1 MNFLMAVQG
10 AWAEHVMMPLM
21 TTKWFSNV
29 MMPLMAKEAG
39 PTNNGTATRDYAKNV
54 GGTAMNAVLMV
65 VGVALL
71 IVGIKDIGSAL
82 MGDSKDWKKAG
93 IGVVVLLIGGGM
105 MLMTVSG
112 VFSWGQNLGKDFSD
126 LNK

>member
-10 AWAEHVMMPLM
+10 VWAEHVMMPLM

-29 MMPLMAKEAG
+29 MMPLMNEEAG
-39 PTNNGTATRDYAKNV
+39 TQGTKTRTYAKNV
-54 GGTAMNAVLMV
+54 ESTALNVVLMI
-65 VGVALL
+65 VGVGLL

-105 MLMTVSG
+105 LIMNVSS
-112 VFSWGQNLGKDFSD
+112 VFNWGQNLGSDFSD

>member
-10 AWAEHVMMPLM
+10 AWTEHVMMPLM
-21 TTKWFSNV
+21 TTKWFSNF
-29 MMPLMAKEAG
+29 MLPLMNEDA
-39 PTNNGTATRDYAKNV
+39 GTAGTKTRTYAKNV
-54 GGTAMNAVLMV
+54 ESTALNVVLMV

-105 MLMTVSG
+105 LIMNVSA
-112 VFSWGQNLGKDFSD
+112 VFNWGQNLGSDFSD

>member
-29 MMPLMAKEAG
+29 MMPLMNEE
-39 PTNNGTATRDYAKNV
+39 PGTQGTKTRTYAKNV
-54 GGTAMNAVLMV
+54 ESTALNVVLMI
-65 VGVALL
+65 VGVGLL

-105 MLMTVSG
+105 LIMNVSS
-112 VFSWGQNLGKDFSD
+112 VFNWGQNLGSDFSD

>member
-1 MNFLMAVQG
+1 MAVQSV
-10 AWAEHVMMPLM
+10 WAEHVLMPLM
-21 TTKWFSNV
+21 TTKWFSDF
-29 MMPLMAKEAG
+29 MLPLMNEDA
-39 PTNNGTATRDYAKNV
+39 GTAGTKTRTYAKNV
-54 GGTAMNAVLMV
+54 GSTAMNVVLMV

-71 IVGIKDIGSAL
+71 IVGVKDIGSAL

-105 MLMTVSG
+105 LIMSVSA
-112 VFSWGQNLGKDFSD
+112 VFNWGQNLGSDFSD

>member
-1 MNFLMAVQG
+1 MNFLMTVQS
-10 AWAEHVMMPLM
+10 AWAEHVLMPLM
-21 TTKWFSNV
+21 TTKWFSDF
-29 MMPLMAKEAG
+29 MMPLMNEGA
-39 PTNNGTATRDYAKNV
+39 GTAGTKTRTYAKDV
-54 GGTAMNAVLMV
+54 GSTAMNVVLMV

-105 MLMTVSG
+105 LIMNVSA
-112 VFSWGQNLGKDFSD
+112 VFNWGQNLGSDFSD

>member
-21 TTKWFSNV
+21 TTKWFSNF
-29 MMPLMAKEAG
+29 MLPLMNEDAG
-39 PTNNGTATRDYAKNV
+39 TTGTKTRTYAKNV
-54 GGTAMNAVLMV
+54 ESTALNVVLMI
-65 VGVALL
+65 VGVGLL
-71 IVGIKDIGSAL
+71 IVGVKDIGSAL

-105 MLMTVSG
+105 LIMNVG
-112 VFSWGQNLGKDFSD
+112 NVFNWGQNLGSDFSD

>member
-10 AWAEHVMMPLM
+10 AWAEHVMVPLM
-21 TTKWFSNV
+21 TTKWFSNFL
-29 MMPLMAKEAG
+29 MPLMNEDA
-39 PTNNGTATRDYAKNV
+39 GTAGTKTRTYAKNV
-54 GGTAMNAVLMV
+54 ESTALNVVLMI
-65 VGVALL
+65 VGVGLL
-71 IVGIKDIGSAL
+71 IVGVKDIGSAL

-105 MLMTVSG
+105 LIMNVSTV
-112 VFSWGQNLGKDFSD
+112 FTWGQNLGSDFSD

>member
-29 MMPLMAKEAG
+29 MMPLMNEEAG
-39 PTNNGTATRDYAKNV
+39 TQGTKTRTYAKNV
-54 GGTAMNAVLMV
+54 ESTALNVVLMI
-65 VGVALL
+65 VGVGLL

-93 IGVVVLLIGGGM
+93 IGVVVLLVGGGM
-105 MLMTVSG
+105 LIMNVSS
-112 VFSWGQNLGKDFSD
+112 VFNWGQNLGSDFSD

>member
-1 MNFLMAVQG
+1 MNFLMAVQS
-10 AWAEHVMMPLM
+10 AWAEHVLMPLM
-21 TTKWFSNV
+21 TTKWFSDF
-29 MMPLMAKEAG
+29 MMPLMNEGA
-39 PTNNGTATRDYAKNV
+39 GTAGTKTRTYAKDV
-54 GGTAMNAVLMV
+54 GSTAMNVVLMV

-105 MLMTVSG
+105 LIMNVSA
-112 VFSWGQNLGKDFSD
+112 VFNWGQNLGSDFSD

>member
-1 MNFLMAVQG
+1 MAVQG

-21 TTKWFSNV
+21 TTKWFSNFL
-29 MMPLMAKEAG
+29 MPLMNEGAG
-39 PTNNGTATRDYAKNV
+39 KTEGNTRTYAKNV
-54 GGTAMNAVLMV
+54 GSTAMNIVLMV
-65 VGVALL
+65 VGVGLL
-71 IVGIKDIGSAL
+71 IVGVKDIGSAL

-105 MLMTVSG
+105 LIMNVSA
-112 VFSWGQNLGKDFSD
+112 VFNWGQNLGQDFSD

>member
-21 TTKWFSNV
+21 TTKWFSNFL
-29 MMPLMAKEAG
+29 MPLMNEGAG
-39 PTNNGTATRDYAKNV
+39 KTEGNTRTYAKNV
-54 GGTAMNAVLMV
+54 GSTAMNIVLMV
-65 VGVALL
+65 VGVGLL
-71 IVGIKDIGSAL
+71 IVGVKDIGSAL

-105 MLMTVSG
+105 LIMNVSA
-112 VFSWGQNLGKDFSD
+112 VFNWGQNLGQDFSD

>member
-21 TTKWFSNV
+21 TTKWFSNF
-29 MMPLMAKEAG
+29 MMPLMNEDAG
-39 PTNNGTATRDYAKNV
+39 TTGTKTRTYSKNV
-54 GGTAMNAVLMV
+54 GSTVLNVVLMV
-65 VGVALL
+65 VGVGLL
-71 IVGIKDIGSAL
+71 IVGVKDIGSAL

-105 MLMTVSG
+105 LIMNVSA
-112 VFSWGQNLGKDFSD
+112 VFGWGQNLGSDFSD

>member
-21 TTKWFSNV
+21 TTKRFSNF
-29 MMPLMAKEAG
+29 MLPLMETESA
-39 PTNNGTATRDYAKNV
+39 GTAGTKTRTYAKNV
-54 GGTAMNAVLMV
+54 GSTALNVVLMI
-65 VGVALL
+65 VGVGLL
-71 IVGIKDIGSAL
+71 IVGVKDIGSAL

-93 IGVVVLLIGGGM
+93 IGVVCLLIGGGM
-105 MLMTVSG
+105 LIMKVTN
-112 VFSWGQNLGKDFSD
+112 VFTWGQNLGSDFSD

>member
-10 AWAEHVMMPLM
+10 AWAEHVMVPLM
-21 TTKWFSNV
+21 TTKWFSNFL
-29 MMPLMAKEAG
+29 MPLMDESA
-39 PTNNGTATRDYAKNV
+39 PQNNGTATRNYAKNV
-54 GGTAMNAVLMV
+54 GGTAMNVVLMI
-65 VGVALL
+65 VGVGLL

-105 MLMTVSG
+105 LIMQVGNIFT
-112 VFSWGQNLGKDFSD
+112 WGQKLGTDFSN

>member
-29 MMPLMAKEAG
+29 MMPLMNEEAG
-39 PTNNGTATRDYAKNV
+39 TQGTKTRTYAKNV
-54 GGTAMNAVLMV
+54 GSTALNVVLMI
-65 VGVALL
+65 VGVGLL
-71 IVGIKDIGSAL
+71 IVGVKDIGSAL

-93 IGVVVLLIGGGM
+93 IGVVVLLVGGGM
-105 MLMTVSG
+105 LIMNVAK
-112 VFSWGQNLGKDFSD
+112 VFSWGQNLGSDFSD

>member
-1 MNFLMAVQG
+1 MNFLMAVQS
-10 AWAEHVMMPLM
+10 AWAEHVLMPLM
-21 TTKWFSNV
+21 TTKWFSDF
-29 MMPLMAKEAG
+29 MMPLMNEGA
-39 PTNNGTATRDYAKNV
+39 GTAGTKTRTYAKDV
-54 GGTAMNAVLMV
+54 GSTAMNVVLMV

-105 MLMTVSG
+105 LIMNVSA
-112 VFSWGQNLGKDFSD
+112 VFNWGQNLGSDFSN

>member
-1 MNFLMAVQG
+1 
-10 AWAEHVMMPLM
+10 MMPLM
-21 TTKWFSNV
+21 NEG
-29 MMPLMAKEAG
+29 A
-39 PTNNGTATRDYAKNV
+39 GTAGTKTRTYAKDV
-54 GGTAMNAVLMV
+54 GSTAMNVVLMV

-105 MLMTVSG
+105 LIMNVSA
-112 VFSWGQNLGKDFSD
+112 VFNWGQNLGSDFSD

>member
-21 TTKWFSNV
+21 TTKWFSNF
-29 MMPLMAKEAG
+29 MLPLMNEGA
-39 PTNNGTATRDYAKNV
+39 GTAGTKTRTYAKNV
-54 GGTAMNAVLMV
+54 ESTALNVVLMI
-65 VGVALL
+65 VGVGLL
-71 IVGIKDIGSAL
+71 IVGVKDIGSAL

-105 MLMTVSG
+105 LIMNVSA
-112 VFSWGQNLGKDFSD
+112 VFNWGQNLGSDFSD

>member
-21 TTKWFSNV
+21 TTKWFSNFL
-29 MMPLMAKEAG
+29 MPLMDESA
-39 PTNNGTATRDYAKNV
+39 PQNNGTATRNYAKIV
-54 GGTAMNAVLMV
+54 GGTAMNVVLMI
-65 VGVALL
+65 VGVGLL

-105 MLMTVSG
+105 LIMQVGNIFT
-112 VFSWGQNLGKDFSD
+112 WGQKLGTDFSN

>member
-21 TTKWFSNV
+21 TTKWFSNF
-29 MMPLMAKEAG
+29 MLPLMNEDA
-39 PTNNGTATRDYAKNV
+39 GTAGTKTRTYAKNV
-54 GGTAMNAVLMV
+54 GSTAMNVVLMI
-65 VGVALL
+65 VGVGLL
-71 IVGIKDIGSAL
+71 IVGVKDIGSAL

-105 MLMTVSG
+105 LLMNVSA
-112 VFSWGQNLGKDFSD
+112 VFNWGQNLGSDFSD

>member
-29 MMPLMAKEAG
+29 MMPLMNEEAG
-39 PTNNGTATRDYAKNV
+39 TQGTKTRTYAKNV
-54 GGTAMNAVLMV
+54 ESTALNVVLMI
-65 VGVALL
+65 VGVGLL

-105 MLMTVSG
+105 LIMNVSS
-112 VFSWGQNLGKDFSD
+112 VFNWGQNLGSDFSD
-126 LNK
+126 LNQ

>member
-10 AWAEHVMMPLM
+10 AWAEHVMVPLM
-21 TTKWFSNV
+21 TTKWFSNFL
-29 MMPLMAKEAG
+29 MPLMDESA
-39 PTNNGTATRDYAKNV
+39 PQNNGTATRNYAKSV
-54 GGTAMNAVLMV
+54 GGTAMNVVLMI
-65 VGVALL
+65 VGVGLL

-105 MLMTVSG
+105 LIMQVGNIFT
-112 VFSWGQNLGKDFSD
+112 WGQKLGTDFSN

>member
-1 MNFLMAVQG
+1 MNFLMAVQSV
-10 AWAEHVMMPLM
+10 WAEHVLMPLM
-21 TTKWFSNV
+21 TTKWFSDF
-29 MMPLMAKEAG
+29 MLPLMNEDA
-39 PTNNGTATRDYAKNV
+39 GTAGTKTRTYAKNV
-54 GGTAMNAVLMV
+54 GSTAMNVVLMV

-71 IVGIKDIGSAL
+71 IVGVKDIGSAL

-105 MLMTVSG
+105 LIMSVSA
-112 VFSWGQNLGKDFSD
+112 VFNWGQNLGSDFSD

>member
-29 MMPLMAKEAG
+29 MMPLMNEGAG
-39 PTNNGTATRDYAKNV
+39 KTEGQTRGYAKDV
-54 GGTAMNAVLMV
+54 GSTVLNIVLMV
-65 VGVALL
+65 VGVGLL
-71 IVGIKDIGSAL
+71 IVGVKDIGSAL

-105 MLMTVSG
+105 LIMNVSA
-112 VFSWGQNLGKDFSD
+112 VFGWGQNLGSDFSD

>member
-29 MMPLMAKEAG
+29 MMPLMNETAG
-39 PTNNGTATRDYAKNV
+39 TQGTKTRTYAKNV
-54 GGTAMNAVLMV
+54 ESTALNVVLMV
-65 VGVALL
+65 VGVGLL

-93 IGVVVLLIGGGM
+93 IGVVVLLVGGGM
-105 MLMTVSG
+105 LIMNVG
-112 VFSWGQNLGKDFSD
+112 NVFNWGQNLGSDFSD

>member
-21 TTKWFSNV
+21 TTKWFSNFL
-29 MMPLMAKEAG
+29 MPLMDESA
-39 PTNNGTATRDYAKNV
+39 PQNNGTATRNYAKSV
-54 GGTAMNAVLMV
+54 GGTAMNVVLMI
-65 VGVALL
+65 VGVGLL

-105 MLMTVSG
+105 LIMQVGNIFT
-112 VFSWGQNLGKDFSD
+112 WGQKLGTDFSN

>member
-10 AWAEHVMMPLM
+10 AWTEHVMMPLM

-29 MMPLMAKEAG
+29 MMPLMNEEAG
-39 PTNNGTATRDYAKNV
+39 TQGTKTRTYAKNV
-54 GGTAMNAVLMV
+54 ESTALNVVLMI
-65 VGVALL
+65 VGVGLL

-105 MLMTVSG
+105 LIMNVSS
-112 VFSWGQNLGKDFSD
+112 VFNWGQNLGSDFSD

>member
-1 MNFLMAVQG
+1 MNFLMAVQSV
-10 AWAEHVMMPLM
+10 WAEHVLMPLM
-21 TTKWFSNV
+21 TTKWFSDF
-29 MMPLMAKEAG
+29 MMPLMNEGA
-39 PTNNGTATRDYAKNV
+39 GTAGTKTRTYAKDV
-54 GGTAMNAVLMV
+54 GSTAMNVVLMV

-105 MLMTVSG
+105 LIMNVSA
-112 VFSWGQNLGKDFSD
+112 VFNWGQNLGSDFSD

>member
-21 TTKWFSNV
+21 TTKWFSNI
-29 MMPLMAKEAG
+29 MMPLMEQESA
-39 PTNNGTATRDYAKNV
+39 GTAGTKTRTYAKNV
-54 GGTAMNAVLMV
+54 ESTALNVVLMI
-65 VGVALL
+65 VGVGLL
-71 IVGIKDIGSAL
+71 IVGVKDIGSAL

-105 MLMTVSG
+105 LLMNVTA
-112 VFSWGQNLGKDFSD
+112 VFKWGQNLGSDFSD

>member
-29 MMPLMAKEAG
+29 MMPLMNEEAG
-39 PTNNGTATRDYAKNV
+39 TQGTKTRTYAKNV
-54 GGTAMNAVLMV
+54 ESTALNVVLMI
-65 VGVALL
+65 VGVGLL

-105 MLMTVSG
+105 LIMNVSS
-112 VFSWGQNLGKDFSD
+112 VFNWGQNLGSDFSD

>member
-21 TTKWFSNV
+21 TTKWFSNF
-29 MMPLMAKEAG
+29 MLPLMNEDA
-39 PTNNGTATRDYAKNV
+39 GTAGTKTRTYAKNV
-54 GGTAMNAVLMV
+54 ESTALNVVLMV

-105 MLMTVSG
+105 LIMNVSA
-112 VFSWGQNLGKDFSD
+112 VFNWGQNLGSDFSD

>member
-1 MNFLMAVQG
+1 MNFLMAVQSV
-10 AWAEHVMMPLM
+10 WAEHVLMPLM
-21 TTKWFSNV
+21 TTKWFSDF
-29 MMPLMAKEAG
+29 MMPLMNEKA
-39 PTNNGTATRDYAKNV
+39 GTAGTKTRTYAKNV
-54 GGTAMNAVLMV
+54 GSTAMNVVLMV

-71 IVGIKDIGSAL
+71 IVGVKDIGSAL

-105 MLMTVSG
+105 LLMSVSA
-112 VFSWGQNLGKDFSD
+112 VFNWGQNLGSDFSD